1 VGTGLTDV
9 IALCL
14 AVRPEDRYPDAAGL
28 ADDLRRH
35 LADRPLAGVSNRD
48 VAERWRKWRRRRPH
62 AAGALVGFA
71 SLLLLAGL
79 GLSYHDRR
87 TDQSLTALADGDLEL
102 ARGHP
107 AAARRAFRLGLAY
120 LEDLPAADGLRNRL
134 SRGVRDADRTERL
147 GELHAT
153 VDRLRGLLGTDA
165 PSAETAAAAEIL
177 DRLVR
182 DRRTELFDSV
192 VATDPEPIRRR
203 ARADAADL
211 VLLWSHLCVRLAPGD
226 QTSARREAVAVLTET
241 ERVLGEH
248 PELAGDRAEYL
259 AALGRSDEARTV
271 RDRIDLSE
279 TQSASDFYNLGC
291 RFFRTNTIRSAREA
305 FTRVVELDSRSY
317 WGWYYLG
324 RCHLAG
330 GDALEATVAFGM
342 CTGLDPNQ
350 PAGFIQKSVAHSRA
364 GQQDAAVRCLD
375 RALILDPGNATAQ
388 TLRREFDRKQRP

>member
-1 VGTGLTDV
+1 
-9 IALCL
+9 
-14 AVRPEDRYPDAAGL
+14 L

-48 VAERWRKWRRRRPH
+48 MTERWRKWRRRRPH
-62 AAGALVGFA
+62 AAGAFVGFA

-120 LEDLPAADGLRNRL
+120 LEDLPATDGLRTRL
-134 SRGVRDADRTERL
+134 SRGVRNADRTERL

-182 DRRTELFDSV
+182 DRRAELFDLV

-211 VLLWSHLCVRLAPGD
+211 VLLWSHLCVRLAPAD
-226 QTSARREAVAVLTET
+226 RDPAHREGLAILAET
-241 ERVLGEH
+241 VRALGEL
-248 PELAGDRAEYL
+248 PELALDRAEYL
-259 AALGRSDEARTV
+259 TALGRTDEAVMNR
-271 RDRIDLSE
+271 RRADLPE
-279 TQSASDFYNLGC
+279 PQSATDHYNIGC
-291 RFFRTNTIRSAREA
+291 RFFRSNTIQSAREA
-305 FTRVVELDSRSY
+305 YARAVELDPRSY

-330 GDALEATVAFGM
+330 GDDLEATVAFGM

-350 PAGFIQKSVAHSRA
+350 PAGFVQKSIAHSRA
-364 GQQDAAVRCLD
+364 GQQEAAVRCLD
-375 RALILDPGNATAQ
+375 RALTLDPGNATAQ
-388 TLRREFDRKQRP
+388 TLRREFDRKQQP